1 VNRKERYLVGLDVGT
16 SGICAVVGETLDDGR
31 INIVGLGVGPAVTGW
46 LSDLLEPR
54 FGSDSLGYALLIV
67 SMALAGAGY
76 EFWRASHTLADD
88 LEVIIDI

>member
-1 VNRKERYLVGLDVGT
+1 MLLFV
-16 SGICAVVGETLDDGR
+16 

-88 LEVIIDI
+88 LEFVRSVQASEADEQA